1 MLSVGT
7 ILKSDTENVGTTFY
21 SVVSVAKTS
30 YMIKSL
36 CKVRKGF
43 QTAKYHK
50 TDEIQILQSE
60 VGYNYLKAT
69 RKEIARIKKS
79 IDM

>member
-1 MLSVGT
+1 MLSAGT
-7 ILKSDTENVGTTFY
+7 ILKNETENAGTTFY
-21 SVVSVAKTS
+21 SVVSVVKTS

-43 QTAKYHK
+43 QIARHHE
-50 TDEIQILQSE
+50 TDEIQILHSE
-60 VGYNYLKAT
+60 VGYNYLEAT
-69 RKEIARIKKS
+69 RKEIARIKKI

>member
-1 MLSVGT
+1 MLSAGT
-7 ILKSDTENVGTTFY
+7 ILKSDMENAGTTFY
-21 SVVSVAKTS
+21 SVVSVAETS

-43 QTAKYHK
+43 LTTKFDIA
-50 TDEIQILQSE
+50 DEIQILHSE
-60 VGYNYLKAT
+60 VGFNYLEAT
-69 RKEIARIKKS
+69 RKEIARIRKI

>member
-1 MLSVGT
+1 MLAIGT
-7 ILKSDTENVGTTFY
+7 ILKSETENAGTIFY
-21 SVVSVAKTS
+21 KVVSVVKTS

-36 CKVRKGF
+36 CKVRIGF
-43 QTAKYHK
+43 QVAMYHK

-60 VGYNYLKAT
+60 VGYNYLEAS
-69 RKEIARIKKS
+69 RKEIARIKKI